1 LRALN
6 PQLAPYLRSGSDLAG
21 GASRRR
27 FHLRHWLVV
36 AQVSISLTL
45 LVATGALVASFA
57 NTRTADIGITRN
69 PLLLAWL
76 PYDSKERPLYAQA
89 VEKIRPL
96 PGVKDVA
103 FALRAPLSL
112 SGNGYAQKVTFPDRP
127 EAANEPPVEIKFN
140 SISSNYFQVMG
151 TALRKGREFTE
162 FDQTTGP
169 PVAIINERMAEVYWP
184 GPDATEKGPIDK
196 LIHIEGERGGDY
208 RIVGVVQTSPINAI
222 GETPE
227 PYTYLP

>member
-1 LRALN
+1 ALIGLLPHLLVTPPGFAVPLDFQLDQRVLLFAVAVSVVTVALFGLTPALRALN

-76 PYDSKERPLYAQA
+76 QYDSKERPLYAQA

-112 SGNGYAQKVTFPDRP
+112 S
-127 EAANEPPVEIKFN
+127 
-140 SISSNYFQVMG
+140 
-151 TALRKGREFTE
+151 
-162 FDQTTGP
+162 
-169 PVAIINERMAEVYWP
+169 
-184 GPDATEKGPIDK
+184 
-196 LIHIEGERGGDY
+196 
-208 RIVGVVQTSPINAI
+208 
-222 GETPE
+222 
-227 PYTYLP
+227 